1 MSGPVFSVQWQEG
14 DGYRHTECGGTREF
28 MKKLMFFLLIFFF
41 CVPFLFAQ
49 SSYKEFEKSLGL
61 TEPQKAQM
69 EGIRNKYINEWKAV
83 RKESTTKKLELKELG
98 RNPAANPEKVGK
110 LENELRGLEAVKGN
124 IYNQYRGEVSRVL
137 NEKQRERYN
146 NFLDTRHKK

>member
-1 MSGPVFSVQWQEG
+1 LAH
-14 DGYRHTECGGTREF
+14 RTLGTREP
-28 MKKLMFFLLIFFF
+28 MKKAIFFLLIFFF
-41 CVPFLFAQ
+41 CAPPLFAQ

-69 EGIRNKYINEWKAV
+69 EGIRNKYINEWKAA

-98 RNPAANPEKVGK
+98 KNPATNPEKVGR
-110 LENELRGLEAVKGN
+110 LENEVRALETTKGN
-124 IYNQYRGEVSRVL
+124 IYNQYRGEVSKVL

-146 NFLDTRHKK
+146 NFLDTRQKK